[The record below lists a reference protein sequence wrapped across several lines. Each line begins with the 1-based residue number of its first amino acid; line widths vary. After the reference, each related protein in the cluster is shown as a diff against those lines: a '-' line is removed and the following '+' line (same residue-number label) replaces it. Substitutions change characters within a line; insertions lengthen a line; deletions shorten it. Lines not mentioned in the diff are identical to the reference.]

1 MKKIDEIEKLLKAE
15 KQKTDFLEK
24 ELLNKKKEIEEIL
37 SNSAYETY
45 KTVIESASDI
55 IFKTDIKGYFT
66 YVNPSAEISVGY
78 TKDELIGMHFLSI
91 IKDDFKDEIVATYLN
106 QLNSKKTTSYY
117 EFPVVRK
124 DGIIIWVGQNVQP
137 ILVNGNV
144 AGFTAIARDI
154 SERKKSQEQLKIM
167 NIRLESI
174 FNNTISG
181 QLFEDNDRKVI
192 MVNEKFCEIF
202 HYKLK
207 SNDLLGLDYN
217 DRVENSIIYFLN
229 GQQHLEKINKCL
241 KEKVSVFSQ
250 EVLLADGRILEYDYI
265 PIFIDKKYTG
275 HLWKYRDITEKVNA
289 RKILL
294 QNEEKYRLI
303 IQNMNLGLLVV
314 DIDEIIIDCNP
325 SFTDMVGFSRNEL
338 IGKSASEIFLP
349 VEKTQI
355 FEDVVDLRKK
365 GVSNAYEL
373 EVKDKNGEIKWML
386 ISGSPVFDAQNKV
399 SGSIGIHLDITDRK
413 QQMIDLNE
421 ARQKAEQS
429 ASSKE
434 IFLANMSHE
443 IRTPMNAIVGMAR
456 LLDEIDLP
464 TKGKDY
470 LNAIKISSENLLV
483 IINDILDFSKI
494 GLDKMTLEENVFAF
508 HSVIKN
514 TALQFE
520 IKTIEKNLFFSIHI
534 DSKINEFFK
543 ADSGR
548 LVQVLNNLLA
558 NAIKFTK
565 KGGVDLICK
574 LIEDSVDKQVVQFI
588 VKDTG
593 IGIDEDKQETVFES
607 FMQENSSINRKYGGT
622 GLGLSIS
629 KQLVNLFG
637 SELKV
642 VSEKG
647 VGSTFSFQ
655 IQLKKENYGLTDLPI
670 EKNIDTT
677 ELNSKNV
684 LLVEDNKVNQFL
696 AITILEQF
704 GMVVTVANN
713 GSEAIEFLINDPY
726 DIILMDLQMPGI
738 DGIAATKMIRNK
750 LKITTPIIALTANAI
765 IGDREKC
772 LDAGMNDYISKPF
785 NKNELALKIIKLLKN
800 DSVVKE
806 AGQKELNAVVP
817 GFSLDKL
824 KDISPENDDFV
835 KSMVELFCELVTETI
850 DNIDTAVAAK
860 NYSAIKNY
868 AHKIKSSIDMLEIK
882 DLIGKVREIEK
893 AENFLDDS
901 FFKKINYFKD
911 SLRQVQTM
919 LKKMD
924 L

>member
-1 MKKIDEIEKLLKAE
+1 
-15 KQKTDFLEK
+15 
-24 ELLNKKKEIEEIL
+24 
-37 SNSAYETY
+37 
-45 KTVIESASDI
+45 
-55 IFKTDIKGYFT
+55 
-66 YVNPSAEISVGY
+66 
-78 TKDELIGMHFLSI
+78 
-91 IKDDFKDEIVATYLN
+91 
-106 QLNSKKTTSYY
+106 
-117 EFPVVRK
+117 
-124 DGIIIWVGQNVQP
+124 
-137 ILVNGNV
+137 
-144 AGFTAIARDI
+144 
-154 SERKKSQEQLKIM
+154 
-167 NIRLESI
+167 
-174 FNNTISG
+174 
-181 QLFEDNDRKVI
+181 
-192 MVNEKFCEIF
+192 
-202 HYKLK
+202 
-207 SNDLLGLDYN
+207 
-217 DRVENSIIYFLN
+217 
-229 GQQHLEKINKCL
+229 
-241 KEKVSVFSQ
+241 
-250 EVLLADGRILEYDYI
+250 
-265 PIFIDKKYTG
+265 
-275 HLWKYRDITEKVNA
+275 
-289 RKILL
+289 
-294 QNEEKYRLI
+294 
-303 IQNMNLGLLVV
+303 
-314 DIDEIIIDCNP
+314 
-325 SFTDMVGFSRNEL
+325 
-338 IGKSASEIFLP
+338 
-349 VEKTQI
+349 
-355 FEDVVDLRKK
+355 
-365 GVSNAYEL
+365 
-373 EVKDKNGEIKWML
+373 
-386 ISGSPVFDAQNKV
+386 
-399 SGSIGIHLDITDRK
+399 
-413 QQMIDLNE
+413 
-421 ARQKAEQS
+421 
-429 ASSKE
+429 
-434 IFLANMSHE
+434 
-443 IRTPMNAIVGMAR
+443 
-456 LLDEIDLP
+456 
-464 TKGKDY
+464 
-470 LNAIKISSENLLV
+470 
-483 IINDILDFSKI
+483 KI
-494 GLDKMTLEENVFAF
+494 GLDKMILEENVFAF

-750 LKITTPIIALTANAI
+750 LNITTPIIALTANAI

-806 AGQKELNAVVP
+806 PGQKELNAVVP

-911 SLRQVQTM
+911 SLRQVQTT
-919 LKKMD
+919 LKKMN